1 MVGQPMHQHAGIPE
15 PRERSSQTI
24 LLIFKLLGIILAA
37 SITFLAIGVAF
48 PLFVMAAIGLVLLA
62 WKSPA
67 TVSGWLAHPRLQ
79 MVPDFARATPMRF
92 ALLIA
97 LVVIPLAL
105 FAGIAVY
112 GGSGGPNDE
121 PARGLV
127 TEVTPQATPTTEV
140 EPTQTPTAEPTVPIA
155 PEPTNTPTPVPT
167 ATPEPTPT
175 PAPTA
180 TPQPTATPTP
190 VPPTPTPVPPTPTPV
205 PPTPTPVP
213 PTPTPEPALTAE
225 EEAYIEAV
233 VAQAEVMAESLTSL
247 GELMQDPQFFDEN
260 WIMNVAVELVLIQMV
275 YDEATE
281 LEVPPKFA
289 EVHDL
294 YLQGMS
300 LFNDMTYDLIYGID
314 NLDIDRINAAT
325 QKMVEGTQY
334 IVRASEKLDEL
345 Q

>member
-15 PRERSSQTI
+15 PRERSGQTI
-24 LLIFKLLGIILAA
+24 LLILKLFGILFAA
-37 SITFLAIGVAF
+37 SMAFLAIGVAF
-48 PLFVMAAIGLVLLA
+48 PLFVMAAVGLILLA

-67 TVSGWLAHPRLQ
+67 TVGGWLTHPRLQ
-79 MVPDFARATPMRF
+79 VVPDFARATPMRF

-97 LVVIPLAL
+97 VVIIPLAL
-105 FAGIAVY
+105 FAGAAVY
-112 GGSGGPNDE
+112 GGSGGSDNE

-127 TEVTPQATPTTEV
+127 TEVTPQVTPTTKV

-180 TPQPTATPTP
+180 TPVPTA
-190 VPPTPTPVPPTPTPV
+190 
-205 PPTPTPVP
+205 TPTPVP

-233 VAQAEVMAESLTSL
+233 VAQSEVMAESLTRL
-247 GELMQDPQFFDEN
+247 GELLQEPQFFNET
-260 WIMNVAVELVLIQMV
+260 WEINVAVELVLIRMV
-275 YDEATE
+275 YEETTE
-281 LEVPPKFA
+281 LHVPPKFA

-300 LFNDMTYDLIYGID
+300 LFNEMTYDLAYGID
-314 NLDIDRINAAT
+314 YLDAGRIEVAS
-325 QKMVEGTQY
+325 QKMIEGTGY
-334 IVRASEKLDEL
+334 IIQATEKLDEL

>member
-15 PRERSSQTI
+15 PRERSGQTI
-24 LLIFKLLGIILAA
+24 LFIFKLLGILLAV
-37 SITFLAIGVAF
+37 SIAFLAIGVAF
-48 PLFVMAAIGLVLLA
+48 PLFVMAAVGLVLLA

-92 ALLIA
+92 ALMIA

-140 EPTQTPTAEPTVPIA
+140 EPTQTPTAEPTVPIVR
-155 PEPTNTPTPVPT
+155 EPTNTPTPVPT

-190 VPPTPTPVPPTPTPV
+190 VPPTPTPVPPTP
-205 PPTPTPVP
+205 
-213 PTPTPEPALTAE
+213 EPALTAE

-233 VAQAEVMAESLTSL
+233 VTQAEVMAESLTRL
-247 GELMQDPQFFDEN
+247 GELMQAPQFFDEN

-334 IVRASEKLDEL
+334 IVQASEKLDEL
-345 Q
+345 R